1 MHLNLICGECI
12 KESLKSNYIFDDEL
26 IVPVSQIAESGI
38 DSVTCNKGH
47 KTKVTLRNAKFE
59 LLFDLGLNGLTDGYF
74 SEGVSRF
81 TASLERFYEFFIKV
95 ALNNEIHDSVFEEAW
110 KTIKNQSER
119 QLGAY
124 IFLYVKEIKKIPLL
138 LNSKSISFRNDV
150 THKGSIPNREQTLE
164 YGENVRNII
173 NNAISEMKAHFGD
186 ELIKAYESYLPKI
199 EGEEDSFACN
209 VTTVLDVCS
218 GPEFK
223 PDDVRNKSL
232 EDIIPFIVKRRLPQR
247 IRFSGEPA

>member
-150 THKGSIPNREQTLE
+150 THKGSIP
-164 YGENVRNII
+164 
-173 NNAISEMKAHFGD
+173 K
-186 ELIKAYESYLPKI
+186 
-199 EGEEDSFACN
+199 
-209 VTTVLDVCS
+209 
-218 GPEFK
+218 
-223 PDDVRNKSL
+223 
-232 EDIIPFIVKRRLPQR
+232 
-247 IRFSGEPA
+247 